1 MADTKTS
8 RICGLDLLRG
18 CAVIPMVIYHGLFSL
33 IYVFGVNM
41 AWFSSPVLSDIC
53 VPLIGGS
60 FVLIS
65 GISSRFSRSLF
76 KRGFIVFAFGMV
88 MTLVTTIVLP
98 SLSIKF
104 GILHLMGLSMILTGL
119 LRPMLDKLPRY
130 VGIAIF
136 VVLFILTYNLP
147 NGGWLGIKDLAAV
160 QIQTNNPYLF
170 PFGLLAPGFSSSDY
184 YPLIPWFFLYT
195 TGSYLGTWI
204 KAGKAPAWLY
214 PSRCKAVE
222 WIGRHSLW
230 IYVLHQPVIV
240 GVLWLIFQLI

>member
-1 MADTKTS
+1 MATTKTK
-8 RICGLDLLRG
+8 RVYGLDFLRG
-18 CAVIPMVIYHGLFSL
+18 CAIIPMVIYHALFSL
-33 IYVFGVNM
+33 IYVFGIDLN
-41 AWFSSPVLSDIC
+41 WFSNPVLSEIC

-76 KRGFIVFAFGMV
+76 KRGFIVFAFGML

-98 SLSIKF
+98 ALSIKF

-119 LRPMLDKLPRY
+119 LRPVLDKLPRFAG
-130 VGIAIF
+130 VILF
-136 VVLFILTYNLP
+136 VLLFVLTYNLP
-147 NGGWLGIKDLAAV
+147 NGGWFGIKGLAAV

-195 TGSYLGTWI
+195 VGSYLGIWV
-204 KAGKAPAWLY
+204 KAGQAPAYLY
-214 PSRCKAVE
+214 PARCQTIE

-230 IYVLHQPVIV
+230 IYVLH
-240 GVLWLIFQLI
+240 